1 MQTIK
6 QFIKPMDLARELG
19 IPPTTV
25 YSWDKIPSWRI
36 DAVIKVLKKHNIP
49 VSRADFYKGE

>member
-1 MQTIK
+1 MKYIK
-6 QFIKPMDLARELG
+6 QYAKPRELARWLG

-49 VSRADFYKGE
+49 VLKEDKMGE